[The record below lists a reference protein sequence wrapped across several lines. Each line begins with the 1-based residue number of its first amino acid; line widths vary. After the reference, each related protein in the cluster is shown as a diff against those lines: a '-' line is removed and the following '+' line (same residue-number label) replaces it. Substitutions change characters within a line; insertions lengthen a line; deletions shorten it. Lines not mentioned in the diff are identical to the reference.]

1 MTRKE
6 AMELEEKVDKLFTE
20 ALDEDCA
27 FSLSLSNKI
36 RISFDEN
43 VICLNRDNNSAEW
56 VNFQGFYSDLQHYIN
71 DIIECVKANKD
82 IIDQLLWSYDHI
94 AELED

>member
-36 RISFDEN
+36 RISFDGN
-43 VICLNRDNNSAEW
+43 VICLNRNNSSVDW

-71 DIIECVKANKD
+71 EAIECVERNKD

-94 AELED
+94 TELED

>member
-6 AMELEEKVDKLFTE
+6 AMELEEKVDKLFAE
-20 ALDEDCA
+20 ALDEDCV

-36 RISFDEN
+36 RISFDGN
-43 VICLNRDNNSAEW
+43 VICLNRNNNSADW
-56 VNFQGFYSDLQHYIN
+56 VNFQGFYRDLQHYIN
-71 DIIECVKANKD
+71 DAIECVEGNKD